1 MTQIGISQAARE
13 EKLNLMLWAEN
24 MVKHLKNN
32 FGTQNVWPRGFPGPY
47 IGYRNTPAAG
57 NSTSDGMNSIYA
69 AIWSGAGGDTKK
81 ISFFFNYY
89 LYFVDMGVGAGQSI
103 DEVERNEDA
112 RWNKL
117 YKQWNGEG
125 DRQSRPMIS
134 MELRHQLTRLEI
146 IVSSY
151 YQELI
156 ENGVIVSFTDQV
168 TDVGPDSKLIK

>member
-1 MTQIGISQAARE
+1 MTQRGISQAATE
-13 EKLNLMLWAEN
+13 QKLDLTLWADN

-57 NSTSDGMNSIYA
+57 NSTSRGMNSIFA
-69 AIWSGAGGDTKK
+69 AIWSGSGGNTEK

-89 LYFVDMGVGAGQSI
+89 LYFVDMGVGAGHPI
-103 DEVERNEDA
+103 EDVERSEDA

-117 YKQWNGEG
+117 YKKWDGEG
-125 DRQSRPMIS
+125 DRQSRPMLS
-134 MELRHQLTRLEI
+134 MELRHQLLRLEI

-156 ENGVIVSFTDQV
+156 ENGVLISFSDQL
-168 TDVGPDSKLIK
+168 PDLDSAQIIK